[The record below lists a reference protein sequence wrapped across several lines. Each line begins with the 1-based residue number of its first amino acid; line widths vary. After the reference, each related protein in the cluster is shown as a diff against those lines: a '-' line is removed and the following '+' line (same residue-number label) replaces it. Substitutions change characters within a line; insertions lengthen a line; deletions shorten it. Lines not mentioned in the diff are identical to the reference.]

1 MKQRILMTALA
12 AAALTACGGG
22 GDGGSD
28 PQSTSITLS
37 GTAATGA
44 AIVGGQVDVKCA
56 AGSGSAT
63 TLADGTYSVTVSGAT
78 LPCVLRVTSG
88 STVLYSLAEEGSGST
103 VHANITP
110 FSHMVTAKAVGGD
123 LDAFYTSFDVSDQA
137 KLDSATVAS
146 AITAVTETLSGT
158 ATFAGVNPITGS
170 FVVGDAFDQQLD
182 AFQAALAAAQVSLDD
197 VTSAVVAGGSTTA
210 PAQTILR
217 PAASSCAGLRSGKYR
232 LISPHE
238 AGHDA
243 DYVANLITIDAS
255 ALTVTDDLDESHT
268 PMVLTPDVSTACR
281 FTMPEGDSAVSTW
294 LVSTS
299 GLGILHAP
307 ADGGKTLASFVL
319 PEQSVPVTE
328 LAGTWTYLVYERSTN
343 STPFTTASGTLT
355 MDATGQITARTHCTA
370 LDVCEQAQAP
380 FAAWVSN
387 ADGGFDEGSS
397 KRGFAFKTASGT
409 VSLFQ
414 INKDD
419 GSILIATKQVALSL
433 PAVDQ
438 VSTFTDFTINGS
450 GFASALDD
458 STITVTAVD
467 AEAQSFTRTRSSDGR
482 IDSFTINNPRN
493 GMRYRPLGTSPVNG
507 GGTVNVS
514 ENINMPLPGTGASVF
529 IGRSSTQS
537 FLGVS
542 ITRP

>member
-12 AAALTACGGG
+12 AAAMTACGGG

-137 KLDSATVAS
+137 KLDSSTVAS

-170 FVVGDAFDQQLD
+170 FVIGDAFDQQLD

-243 DYVANLITIDAS
+243 DYVANLITVDAA
-255 ALTVTDDLDESHT
+255 ALTVTDDLDEEHT
-268 PMVLTPDVSTACR
+268 PMVLTPDVSAGCR
-281 FTMPEGDSAVSTW
+281 FTMPEDDTVSTW

-307 ADGGKTLASFVL
+307 TDGGKSLASFAL

-328 LAGTWTYLVYERSTN
+328 LAGTWNYLVYERSTN

-355 MDATGQITARTHCTA
+355 MDATGQITARTNCTA

-380 FAAWVSN
+380 FSAWVVN
-387 ADGGFDEGSS
+387 PDGGFDEGSS
-397 KRGFAFKTASGT
+397 KRGFAFKTASGA

-414 INKDD
+414 INKDN

-433 PAVDQ
+433 PAIGQ
-438 VSTFTDFTINGS
+438 VSTFTDFTININ

-458 STITVTAVD
+458 STVTVTAVD
-467 AEAQSFTRTRSSDGR
+467 AEAQSFTRTRSADGR
-482 IDSFTINNPRN
+482 IDSLTINDPRN
-493 GMRYRPLGTSPVNG
+493 GLRYRPLGTSPVDG

-514 ENINMPLPGTGASVF
+514 ETITLQLPGTGASVF
-529 IGRSSTQS
+529 LGRSSVQG
-537 FLGVS
+537 FFGVS
-542 ITRP
+542 INKP